1 MPKVA
6 KELSAVEVR
15 RLGAGMHAVGGVA
28 GLHMQ
33 VTDSGARSWLLRVRV
48 GEKRRELGLGSFP
61 EVSLARA
68 RERAAE
74 AKDAIRAGVD
84 PVEERK
90 AARAALIAAQRRGKT
105 FAEAWEG
112 YAAQKVK
119 EFSTEKYRAQWRVSV
134 ETYALPEIG
143 AIAVQDVALQDI
155 QRILAPIWE
164 SKTVTA
170 SKLRQKIEG
179 ALNWATVQG
188 YRAGDNPARWR
199 GNLDMVLPA
208 PGKVAD
214 AQSYPSLQLDDV
226 SRWWQALQGRDGLGA
241 AALRFQALTATRAGA
256 IRFATWSEIDLQA
269 RMWTIQPGRK
279 ASKTA
284 ATDRPKRIPLTD
296 EMVALLE
303 ALPRFEGNDLVF
315 PAPRGGALSDAT
327 LGKVMRSIHEA
338 DIKAGGKGYVDAATG
353 EQAVPHG
360 LRSTFRTW
368 VAERTR
374 FDGDM
379 AEIALFHKVGS
390 KVQQAYD
397 RSDQVDKRRGMM
409 AAWGRFL
416 QGAQVVELQGARGN
430 A

>member
-1 MPKVA
+1 MAVA
-6 KELSAVEVR
+6 RPSR
-15 RLGAGMHAVGGVA
+15 RKA
-28 GLHMQ
+28 
-33 VTDSGARSWLLRVRV
+33 ARTWPRLFSR
-48 GEKRRELGLGSFP
+48 GIACQS
-61 EVSLARA
+61 ARA
-68 RERAAE
+68 GRRGQG
-74 AKDAIRAGVD
+74 RYQGGRYN

-143 AIAVQDVALQDI
+143 AMAVQDVALQDI

-226 SRWWQALQGRDGLGA
+226 SRWWQALQGRDGMGA

-256 IRFATWSEIDLQA
+256 IRFAAWSEIDLQA

-327 LGKVMRSIHEA
+327 LKLHR
-338 DIKAGGKGYVDAATG
+338 
-353 EQAVPHG
+353 
-360 LRSTFRTW
+360 
-368 VAERTR
+368 
-374 FDGDM
+374 
-379 AEIALFHKVGS
+379 
-390 KVQQAYD
+390 
-397 RSDQVDKRRGMM
+397 
-409 AAWGRFL
+409 
-416 QGAQVVELQGARGN
+416 
-430 A
+430 

>member
-1 MPKVA
+1 MPKIA
-6 KELSAVEVR
+6 KELSAVDVR

-33 VTDSGARSWLLRVRV
+33 VTDSGARSWLLRVRI
-48 GEKRRELGLGSFP
+48 GEKRREVGLGSFP

-74 AKDAIRAGVD
+74 AKDAIRAGID

-90 AARAALIAAQRRGKT
+90 AARAALVAAQRRGKT

-119 EFSTEKYRAQWRVSV
+119 EFSTEKYREQWRVSV
-134 ETYALPEIG
+134 ETHALPEIG
-143 AIAVQDVALQDI
+143 KMAVQDVTLQDV
-155 QRILAPIWE
+155 QRILVPIWE
-164 SKTVTA
+164 SRTVTA

-179 ALNWATVQG
+179 ALNWATAQG
-188 YRAGDNPARWR
+188 FRTGDNPARWR

-208 PGKVAD
+208 ASKVSD
-214 AQSYPSLQLDDV
+214 AKSYPALQLDDV
-226 SRWWQALQGRDGLGA
+226 GRWWQALRGREGMGA
-241 AALRFQALTATRAGA
+241 AALRFQAMTATRAGA
-256 IRFATWSEIDLQA
+256 IRFAAWSEIDLQA
-269 RMWTIQPGRK
+269 RMWTIQPGRQ
-279 ASKTA
+279 ASKIA
-284 ATDRPKRIPLTD
+284 ASDRAKRIPLTD

-338 DIKAGGKGYVDAATG
+338 DVKAGGKGFVDAATG

-368 VAERTR
+368 IAERTR

-390 KVQQAYD
+390 KVQQAYE
-397 RSDQVDKRRGMM
+397 RSDQVEKRRGMM

-416 QGAQVVELQGARGN
+416 HGAQVVELQGARAN
-430 A
+430 V

>member
-1 MPKVA
+1 MPKIA

-15 RLGAGMHAVGGVA
+15 RLAPGMHAVGGVA

-48 GEKRRELGLGSFP
+48 GEKRREIGLGSFP

-74 AKDAIRAGVD
+74 AKDAIRGGID

-90 AARAALIAAQRRGKT
+90 AARAALVTAQRRGKT

-119 EFSTEKYRAQWRVSV
+119 EFSTDKYREQWRVSV
-134 ETYALPEIG
+134 ETHALPEIG
-143 AIAVQDVALQDI
+143 KTAVQDVTLQDV

-164 SKTVTA
+164 NRTVTA

-188 YRAGDNPARWR
+188 FRTGDNPARWR

-208 PGKVAD
+208 PSKVAA
-214 AQSYPSLQLDDV
+214 AQSFPALQLDDV
-226 SRWWQALQGRDGLGA
+226 GRWWQALQGREGMGA
-241 AALRFQALTATRAGA
+241 AALRFQAMTATRAGA

-269 RMWTIQPGRK
+269 RMWTIQPGRQ
-279 ASKTA
+279 ASKIA
-284 ATDRPKRIPLTD
+284 ASDRAKRIPLTD

-303 ALPRFEGNDLVF
+303 ALPRFDGNDLVF

-327 LGKVMRSIHEA
+327 LGKVMRMIHEA
-338 DIKAGGKGYVDAATG
+338 DLKSGGKGYVDAATG

-360 LRSTFRTW
+360 LRSCFRTW
-368 VAERTR
+368 IAERTS

-397 RSDQVDKRRGMM
+397 RSDQVEKRRGMM

-416 QGAQVVELQGARGN
+416 HGAQIVELQGAR

>member
-1 MPKVA
+1 MPKIA

-28 GLHMQ
+28 GLHLQ
-33 VTDSGARSWLLRVRV
+33 VTDGGARSWLLRVRV

-61 EVSLARA
+61 EVTLARA

-74 AKDAIRAGVD
+74 AKEAIRVGVD

-119 EFSTEKYRAQWRVSV
+119 EFSTDKYREQWRVSV
-134 ETYALPEIG
+134 ETHALPEIG
-143 AIAVQDVALQDI
+143 KMQVQDVTLQDV
-155 QRILAPIWE
+155 QRILVPIWE
-164 SKTVTA
+164 SRTVTA

-188 YRAGDNPARWR
+188 FRTGENPARWR

-208 PGKVAD
+208 PGKVSD
-214 AQSYPSLQLDDV
+214 AKSYPALQLDDV
-226 SRWWQALQGRDGLGA
+226 SRWWKALQGREGMGA
-241 AALRFQALTATRAGA
+241 AALRFQAMTATRAGA

-279 ASKTA
+279 ASKIP

-303 ALPRFEGNDLVF
+303 ALPRFDGNDLVF

-327 LGKVMRSIHEA
+327 LGKMMRVIHEA
-338 DIKAGGKGYVDAATG
+338 DVKAGGRGYVDAATG

-368 VAERTR
+368 IAERTR

-397 RSDQVDKRRGMM
+397 RSDQVEKRRGMM

-416 QGAQVVELQGARGN
+416 QGAQVVELQGAR